1 MLSLGPHEGSNR
13 GVETSD
19 DAHAPMP
26 LVAPRLGRWV
36 YYDFALLV
44 PLASRQST
52 GGSTGLIG
60 AGDIIV

>member
-36 YYDFALLV
+36 YYDLLFLFPWQV
-44 PLASRQST
+44 DSRQVVQR
-52 GGSTGLIG
+52 
-60 AGDIIV
+60 D